1 MIDECVERDRMIAV
15 SHVKKQISP
24 AKKPQPIARA
34 LKTNQATYQPQEI
47 FSAGPCQIL
56 KRAKDGRI
64 YVNISMRHRL
74 VLDREIQTLPYRIG
88 SCSMLH
94 DEPYEPSQLV
104 PQQAA
109 IVDTISQLFER
120 QVPSDTDSFDRESW
134 LAMDAQEFSF
144 GIFQILRFE
153 AEIMQC
159 ILELT
164 DPAERLIRIA
174 ETLGNNN

>member
-1 MIDECVERDRMIAV
+1 MIAV